1 MKNQRRNQHHL
12 PVSLTT
18 RYLLAMA
25 KVRSELRGVEA
36 LLKTA
41 IDKACPQQKACLLA
55 EQEVQLQREL

>member
-25 KVRSELRGVEA
+25 KVRSELRGEA